1 MAVTTPTLIL
11 GPESASLCIFP
22 VRLPANELA
31 VTTPALILL
40 PCLILV
46 AEPAILP
53 SKLVAVMTPVA
64 VPHGTVIF
72 PSGAINWAFS

>member
-31 VTTPALILL
+31 VTTPAVI
-40 PCLILV
+40 
-46 AEPAILP
+46 
-53 SKLVAVMTPVA
+53 PVSYTHLRA
-64 VPHGTVIF
+64 HET
-72 PSGAINWAFS
+72 